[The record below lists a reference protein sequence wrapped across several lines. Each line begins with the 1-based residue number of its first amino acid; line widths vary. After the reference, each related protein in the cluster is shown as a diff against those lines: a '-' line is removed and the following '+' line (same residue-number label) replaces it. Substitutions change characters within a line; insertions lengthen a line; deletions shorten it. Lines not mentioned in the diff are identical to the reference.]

1 VKPPYL
7 DDDDDDDNGNEKDQK
22 KEGADRFEAMLL
34 SRMVKERVIFM
45 SDEVNAETAKKVINQ
60 LLLLGSLDRKKPIFL
75 FINSP
80 GGEVYSGL
88 AIFDMINFIEPEVVT
103 IASGLVASMG
113 TTILISGPK
122 NRRFALPHSR
132 LMIHQ
137 PWGGIRGAAADIDI
151 QAQEILRLKEMTID
165 LLAEKTGQTKERIQ
179 KDINRNFWMN
189 ASEAKEYG
197 LVDHVI
203 TSRRELYSI
212 LGIDPDAEDIGNGN
226 KGPGKKS
233 KNNNDTK
240 NDTKT

>member
-1 VKPPYL
+1 VMPPYL

-22 KEGADRFEAMLL
+22 KEGNDRFEQMLL

-45 SDEVNAETAKKVINQ
+45 SDEVNSETAKKVINQ
-60 LLLLGSLDRKKPIFL
+60 LLLLGSMDRKRPILL

-88 AIFDMINFIEPEVVT
+88 AIYDMINFIEPEVVT

-122 NRRFALPHSR
+122 NKRFSLPHAR
-132 LMIHQ
+132 MMIHQ

-151 QAQEILRLKEMTID
+151 QAQEILRLKELTID
-165 LLAEKTGQTKERIQ
+165 ILAEKTGQTKERIQ
-179 KDINRNFWMN
+179 KDINRNFWMS
-189 ASEAKEYG
+189 AQEAKDYG

-203 TSRRELYSI
+203 TSRRELYTI
-212 LGIDPDAEDIGNGN
+212 LGLDPDLDEPGNGN
-226 KGPGKKS
+226 NRSTKKS
-233 KNNNDTK
+233 KNSDP
-240 NDTKT
+240 KT